1 MSLDDV
7 VRRAREGL
15 PVKVPALAEASGR
28 SRNALYQAIKRG
40 ELEAV
45 WLGRA
50 AVVPGDAALRLLG
63 MKPNVSAPQAS
74 EPLAA

>member
-1 MSLDDV
+1 MSLDEV

-50 AVVPGDAALRLLG
+50 AVVPGTAALRLLG
-63 MKPNVSAPQAS
+63 LTNR
-74 EPLAA
+74 EAA

>member
-1 MSLDDV
+1 MRLDDV
-7 VRRAREGL
+7 VRRARQGL

-28 SRNALYQAIKRG
+28 SRNALYQAIRRG

-50 AVVPGDAALRLLG
+50 AVVPGAAALRLLG
-63 MKPNVSAPQAS
+63 LPQQ
-74 EPLAA
+74 EAA